1 MARMSDRGTGRI
13 SIARFVPLGVLVV
26 AAVLFLA
33 LGGPRY
39 LSLSA
44 LAEHHE
50 WLCDFVIA
58 HNVAAPLVFIMVY
71 ATLVALSLPAAA
83 LLSITSGFFFG
94 LWLGTVCAVLGAT
107 IGATIVFLA
116 ARAGLTGLIDRAGPR
131 LRRIEAGFRE
141 DAVSYLL
148 VLRLVPI
155 FPFWLVNL
163 AAGAV
168 GPRLSVYMLATFVGM
183 IPASF
188 IYASLGNGLGDVLGQ
203 GREPDIDIGVLCRPS
218 VLLPI
223 VGFAALVLLPVVY
236 KRWRGARSKQ
246 PA

>member
-1 MARMSDRGTGRI
+1 MSDHRAGRVPL
-13 SIARFVPLGVLVV
+13 ARFVPIGLLAV
-26 AAVLFLA
+26 AGALFLA
-33 LGGPRY
+33 FGGPRY
-39 LSLSA
+39 LSLAA

-50 WLCDFVIA
+50 WLCDFVIE
-58 HNVAAPLVFIMVY
+58 HNVAAPLVFIMIY
-71 ATLVALSLPAAA
+71 AGLVALSLPAAA

-94 LWLGTVCAVLGAT
+94 LWLGTVSAVLGAT
-107 IGATIVFLA
+107 LGATIVFLA
-116 ARAGLTGLIDRAGPR
+116 VRAGLTGLIDRAGPR

-141 DAVSYLL
+141 DALTYLL

-168 GPRLSVYMLATFVGM
+168 GLRLPVYVFATFVGM

-188 IYASLGNGLGDVLGQ
+188 IYASLGNGLGDVLAQ

-223 VGFAALVLLPVVY
+223 IGFAVLVLLPVVY

>member
-1 MARMSDRGTGRI
+1 MSDR
-13 SIARFVPLGVLVV
+13 IASRVSPFRFVPLGLL
-26 AAVLFLA
+26 AGAGVLFLA
-33 LGGPRY
+33 LGGARY
-39 LSLSA
+39 LSLAA

-50 WLCDFVIA
+50 WLCDFVIE
-58 HNVAAPLVFIMVY
+58 HNVAAPLVFITVY
-71 ATLVALSLPAAA
+71 AALVALSVPAAA

-94 LWLGTVCAVLGAT
+94 IWLGTVCAVVGSTLGA
-107 IGATIVFLA
+107 IAIFLA
-116 ARAGLTGLIDRAGPR
+116 VRAGLTGIIERAGPR

-141 DAVSYLL
+141 DALSYLL
-148 VLRLVPI
+148 VLRLVPV

-168 GPRLSVYMLATFVGM
+168 GLRLSVYALATFVGM

-188 IYASLGNGLGDVLGQ
+188 IYASLGSGLGDVIAQ
-203 GREPDIDIGVLCRPS
+203 GHEPDIDIGVLCRPS

-223 VGFAALVLLPVVY
+223 VGFAVLVLLPVVY
-236 KRWRGARSKQ
+236 KRWRIARSKQ

>member
-1 MARMSDRGTGRI
+1 MSDRSAPRFSIGRFI
-13 SIARFVPLGVLVV
+13 PLGVLIA
-26 AAVLFLA
+26 AAVGFVVI
-33 LGGPRY
+33 GGPRY
-39 LSLSA
+39 MSLA
-44 LAEHHE
+44 GLAEHHE
-50 WLCDFVIA
+50 WLCDFVIR
-58 HNVAAPLVFIMVY
+58 HSVAAPLVFVLVY
-71 ATLVALSLPAAA
+71 AGLVALSVPAAA

-94 LWLGTVCAVLGAT
+94 LWLGTICALIGATLGAT
-107 IGATIVFLA
+107 AVFLA
-116 ARAGLTGLIDRAGPR
+116 VHAGLTGLIDRAGPR

-141 DAVSYLL
+141 DALSYLL

-168 GPRLSVYMLATFVGM
+168 GLRLSVYVLATFFGM

-188 IYASLGNGLGDVLGQ
+188 IYVSLGNGLGDVIEQ
-203 GREPDIDIGVLCRPS
+203 GREPNIDIGALCRPS

-223 VGFAALVLLPVVY
+223 IGLALLVLLPVLY
-236 KRWRGARSKQ
+236 KRWRTRRSKQ

>member
-1 MARMSDRGTGRI
+1 MSDR
-13 SIARFVPLGVLVV
+13 IASRVSPSRFVPLGLL
-26 AAVLFLA
+26 AGAGVLFLA
-33 LGGPRY
+33 LGGARY
-39 LSLSA
+39 LSLAA

-50 WLCDFVIA
+50 WLCDFVIE
-58 HNVAAPLVFIMVY
+58 HNVAAPLVFITVY
-71 ATLVALSLPAAA
+71 AALVALSVPAAA

-94 LWLGTVCAVLGAT
+94 IWPGTVCAVVGSTLGA
-107 IGATIVFLA
+107 IAIFLA
-116 ARAGLTGLIDRAGPR
+116 VRAGLTGIIERAGPR

-141 DAVSYLL
+141 DALSYLL
-148 VLRLVPI
+148 VLRLVPV

-168 GPRLSVYMLATFVGM
+168 GLRLSVYALATFVGM

-188 IYASLGNGLGDVLGQ
+188 IYASLGSGLGDVIAQ
-203 GREPDIDIGVLCRPS
+203 GHEPDIDIGVLCRPS

-223 VGFAALVLLPVVY
+223 VGFAVLVLLPVVY
-236 KRWRGARSKQ
+236 KRWRIARSKQ

>member
-1 MARMSDRGTGRI
+1 MSDHSASRLSI
-13 SIARFVPLGVLVV
+13 SRFIPLGVLVLAAVAFV
-26 AAVLFLA
+26 AA
-33 LGGPRY
+33 GGPRY
-39 LSLSA
+39 VSLAA

-50 WLCDFVIA
+50 WLCDFVIR
-58 HNVAAPLVFIMVY
+58 HGTTAPLVFILVY
-71 ATLVALSLPAAA
+71 AALIALSVPAAA

-94 LWLGTVCAVLGAT
+94 LWLGTIYAVIGAT
-107 IGATIVFLA
+107 IGATAVFLA
-116 ARAGLTGLIDRAGPR
+116 VRAGSTGLIDRAGPR

-141 DAVSYLL
+141 DALSYLL

-168 GPRLSVYMLATFVGM
+168 GLRLSVYVLATFVGM

-188 IYASLGNGLGDVLGQ
+188 LYASLGNGVGDVLAQ
-203 GREPDIDIGVLCRPS
+203 GREPDIASLCRAS

-223 VGFAALVLLPVVY
+223 IGLAVLVLLPVVY
-236 KRWRGARSKQ
+236 KRWRTGRSKQ